1 MDTIRVVFSSSR
13 PISWVNTAFPYGL
26 AYLLYF

>member
-1 MDTIRVVFSSSR
+1 MRSDVDVDSGTLGKARR
-13 PISWVNTAFPYGL
+13 YPLTYGL